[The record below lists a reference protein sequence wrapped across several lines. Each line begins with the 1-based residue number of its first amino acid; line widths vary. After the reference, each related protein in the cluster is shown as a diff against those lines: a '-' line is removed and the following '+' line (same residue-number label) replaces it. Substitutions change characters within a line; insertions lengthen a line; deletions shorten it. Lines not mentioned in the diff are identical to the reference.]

1 MSVEF
6 LDGFAH
12 YVTTNMS
19 QKWTFPSG
27 TITSSPPAGRI
38 GPGLQL
44 PVGGNAGITLS
55 HQSAWVAGFAVYFNG
70 APATYNGFVYNA
82 SHAGQ
87 VELIRLRLES
97 DATLSILTANSG
109 VLIANTTPFS
119 FHDNTWY
126 YLECK
131 YNLSGGTATP
141 IQTTATVRIDGS
153 IRASGTGTCGFNTTA
168 LLLQTPTI
176 NAHGIANPVVNGNT
190 YIKDLYIFDQGSTD
204 TNDFAGDCTFVFVV
218 PDGDVTTGW
227 DLSSGSVSF
236 SLVNEVPPDGDT
248 SYVQSSNTGT
258 VINSATDN
266 FTWQDIPAFTGT
278 IVAVQYLG
286 FLRKTGEG
294 KKSVKLTV
302 GPSGGF
308 TQVSEEF
315 FLNDNYLYYRL
326 PMGTDPATGVTWT
339 QSGFNATDFG
349 IEVIS

>member
-1 MSVEF
+1 MAVEF

-27 TITSSPPAGRI
+27 TITSSPPAGRV
-38 GPGLQL
+38 GPGLLL

-55 HQSAWVAGFAVYFNG
+55 HQSGWVNGFAAYFNG
-70 APATYNGFVYNA
+70 SPATYNGFVYNA

-87 VELIRLRLES
+87 TELLRVRIES
-97 DATLSILTANSG
+97 DATLSLVTGNNS
-109 VLIANTTPFS
+109 VLIANSSPFS
-119 FHDNTWY
+119 LHDNTWY
-126 YLECK
+126 YLEIK
-131 YNLSGGTATP
+131 HNYSGSTSSN
-141 IQTTATVRIDGS
+141 IQTTATLRVDGAV
-153 IRASGTGTCGFNTTA
+153 RASGTGTCGFNTTG
-168 LLLQTPTI
+168 LLLQTPTV
-176 NAHGIANPVVNGNT
+176 NAHGVANPVVNGNT
-190 YIKDLYIFDQGSTD
+190 YIKDLYIFDQSGSN

-218 PDGDVTTGW
+218 PDGDVTTQW

-248 SYVQSSNTGT
+248 SYVQSSNSSTA
-258 VINSATDN
+258 INSATDN

-302 GPSGGF
+302 GPTGAF
-308 TQVSEEF
+308 TQVSDEF

-326 PMGTDPATGVTWT
+326 PLGTDPNTGIGWT
-339 QSGFNATDFG
+339 RTGFNATDFG